1 MRFSNAASVD
11 RCATSSFL
19 STSFSSIHSVPVC
32 LHACMSTHTR
42 FPIIPSP
49 HPPHLL
55 RFSRPSL
62 KHSFRLSLSVSLCFL
77 SSFSSFY
84 HIFPTHQSSLRSFVF
99 LLPPTLSPLFL
110 LFSRAF
116 FLPLLFRLFSYYSSA
131 ISVLRLS
138 VTFSNRFYS
147 TRNGGV
153 RPQQQRPS
161 NQFFL
166 SLPFPTL
173 SLLPPTPFLSV
184 CPHSRAFYRALSFVH
199 APIDRVLT

>member
-99 LLPPTLSPLFL
+99 LLPPTLFPLFL
-110 LFSRAF
+110 LFSRAPF
-116 FLPLLFRLFSYYSSA
+116 FSHSFFVCSLTILLPSQFSVYPLLFRTVFTPL
-131 ISVLRLS
+131 
-138 VTFSNRFYS
+138 VTVEFA
-147 TRNGGV
+147 
-153 RPQQQRPS
+153 PS
-161 NQFFL
+161 NSALPTNFF
-166 SLPFPTL
+166 SPFH
-173 SLLPPTPFLSV
+173 FL
-184 CPHSRAFYRALSFVH
+184 H
-199 APIDRVLT
+199 